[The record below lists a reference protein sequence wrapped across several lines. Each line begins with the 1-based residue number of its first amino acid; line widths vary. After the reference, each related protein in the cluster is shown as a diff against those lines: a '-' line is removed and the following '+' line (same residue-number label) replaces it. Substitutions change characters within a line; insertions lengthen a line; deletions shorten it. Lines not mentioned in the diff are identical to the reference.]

1 VTKNDEKQQDDSTRN
16 RLLLSAGE
24 VFALH
29 GFHRATIQTICEKA
43 EANIAAVNYYF
54 GSKEN
59 LYLETLKFGRRL
71 SRHLMP
77 EDVDHLVSGDPQVAL
92 RSFVRTALESLLDD
106 TRPQWYFRMLS
117 LEQFEP
123 SPALER
129 YIHDVIE
136 PWRNRLS
143 AVIELL
149 GERKLSPGELNLVVS
164 SIAGQCQFY
173 LRCRAVVLKMRGA
186 SCYGGADI
194 EEIADHITTFS
205 LGGIRAIMQRSGPSS
220 AERTAQTPQSSL

>member
-1 VTKNDEKQQDDSTRN
+1 MTINLDKPQDDSTKS

-71 SRHLMP
+71 SRHSMP
-77 EDVDHLVSGDPQVAL
+77 EDVDHLASGDPLVAL
-92 RSFVRTALESLLDD
+92 RSFVHSALESLLDD

-136 PWRNRLS
+136 PWRSRLI

-149 GERKLSPGELNLVVS
+149 GERKLTSGEQNLVVS
-164 SIAGQCQFY
+164 SIAGQCQYY
-173 LRCRAVVLKMRGA
+173 LRCRAVVLKMRGTN
-186 SCYGGADI
+186 CYGASDI

-205 LGGIRAIMQRSGPSS
+205 LGGIQAIIRRSVPPSQ
-220 AERTAQTPQSSL
+220 EPNVETPQTG

>member
-1 VTKNDEKQQDDSTRN
+1 MVAKNIEKSQDDSTRN
-16 RLLLSAGE
+16 RLLLAAGE

-43 EANIAAVNYYF
+43 GANIAAVNYYF
-54 GSKEN
+54 ASKEN

-71 SRHLMP
+71 SRHFLP
-77 EDVDHLVSGDPQVAL
+77 EDVDHLASGDPLVAL
-92 RSFVRTALESLLDD
+92 RSFVRSSLESLLDES
-106 TRPQWYFRMLS
+106 RPEWYFRMLS

-136 PWRNRLS
+136 PWRNRLV

-149 GERKLSPGELNLVVS
+149 GERKLSPSELNLVVS
-164 SIAGQCQFY
+164 SIAGQCQYY
-173 LRCRAVVLKMRGA
+173 LRCRAVVLKMRGTGCYCA
-186 SCYGGADI
+186 SDI
-194 EEIADHITTFS
+194 DEIADHITTFS
-205 LGGIRAIMQRSGPSS
+205 LGGIRAIMQRPTASS
-220 AERTAQTPQSSL
+220 EQEHVES

>member
-1 VTKNDEKQQDDSTRN
+1 MKNIEKTQDDSTKN
-16 RLLLSAGE
+16 RLLIAAGE

-43 EANIAAVNYYF
+43 GANIAAVNYYF
-54 GSKEN
+54 ASKEN

-77 EDVDHLVSGDPQVAL
+77 EDVDHLSTGDPL
-92 RSFVRTALESLLDD
+92 TDLKSFVRMALDSLLDES
-106 TRPQWYFRMLS
+106 RPEWYFRMLS

-136 PWRNRLS
+136 PWRNRLI
-143 AVIELL
+143 AVVELL
-149 GERKLSPGELNLVVS
+149 GDRRLSPSELNLVVS
-164 SIAGQCQFY
+164 SIAGQCQYY
-173 LRCRAVVLKMRGA
+173 LRCRAVVLKMRGTGGYCA
-186 SCYGGADI
+186 SDI
-194 EEIADHITTFS
+194 NEIADHITAFS
-205 LGGIRAIMQRSGPSS
+205 LGGIRAIMQRPVTGTEKQR
-220 AERTAQTPQSSL
+220 AET

>member
-1 VTKNDEKQQDDSTRN
+1 MSKSAEKPQDDSTKN
-16 RLLLSAGE
+16 RLLLAAGE

-29 GFHRATIQTICEKA
+29 GSHRATIQTICEKA
-43 EANIAAVNYYF
+43 GANIAAVNYYF
-54 GSKEN
+54 ASKEN

-77 EDVDHLVSGDPQVAL
+77 EDVDHLASGDPLVAL
-92 RSFVRTALESLLDD
+92 RSFVRSSLESLLDES
-106 TRPQWYFRMLS
+106 RPEWYFRMLS

-136 PWRNRLS
+136 PWRSRLI

-149 GERKLSPGELNLVVS
+149 GDRKLSPGELNLVVS
-164 SIAGQCQFY
+164 SIAGQCQYY
-173 LRCRAVVLKMRGA
+173 LRCRAVVLKMRGT
-186 SCYGGADI
+186 GGYCAADI
-194 EEIADHITTFS
+194 DEIADHITTFS
-205 LGGIRAIMQRSGPSS
+205 LGGIRAIMQRPMTGVDKQNV
-220 AERTAQTPQSSL
+220 EM